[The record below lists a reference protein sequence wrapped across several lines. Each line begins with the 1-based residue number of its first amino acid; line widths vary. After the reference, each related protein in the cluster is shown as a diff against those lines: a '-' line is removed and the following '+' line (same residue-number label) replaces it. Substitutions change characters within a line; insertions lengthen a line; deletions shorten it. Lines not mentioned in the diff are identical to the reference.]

1 MASSFKCIYNYPET
15 LLDTLCAWNETILA
29 GTLDINATNFTD
41 AIGATGSSDRS
52 RAKEMYR
59 IGLLRLELTKGESGL
74 EHIKADK
81 NAQSDLGFISSVI
94 TKAIHVE
101 SSESFR
107 LAYSA
112 LCAIYS
118 LLQSVTIGRTEI
130 SLNALIYRLNGLYP
144 CPNDVDF
151 IKWHRY
157 VLSAFLC
164 EIKYQEYLQAKNP
177 NTTTFPSV
185 FEDTLTGRNKAPFS
199 MSIRTNESK
208 GLILRKTITS
218 VDDVRDAIASRVSLT
233 DIFQQKMPL
242 FMFGNDSDTIPKGFY
257 GMANKYF
264 SSFLKMAFEF
274 EISTY
279 DGKSRFASLFD
290 EDHPSSAKT
299 DALNALI
306 NIFKQTENTSLS
318 TEFNRL
324 MKTIYQGAKDAL
336 KILNQDN
343 NQMLD
348 APKDNIQK
356 IYYGCPGTGKSH
368 KINKEYAGIDGEL
381 ATYFDENGNKIDMPD
396 TKEERMSTPSNIF
409 RTTFHPDYDYSNFV
423 GSYKPVMKKLEDVSS
438 GDEEKR
444 ELEYAFVPQVFT
456 KAYMRAYKSKNDDSL
471 SASEKQVYL
480 IIEEINRGNCAQ
492 IFGDLFQLLDRKD
505 GVSEYPVVPDTELIN
520 YLNEHG
526 IPGNSIRLPENLHIL
541 ATMNTSDQS
550 LFPMDSAFKRRWAM
564 EYIPINLEQE
574 KAKTFTF
581 NVKGVDYS
589 WVEFLAKVNPLI
601 RKATDSEDKQMGE
614 FFIKESVSEEDF
626 KNKVIFYIWNDVCKD
641 LYSASR
647 ISPLFFMRSADGDDR
662 KDVFT
667 FAELFGSGRYNEEA
681 NDYTLPSDL
690 LEGFIKNYL
699 KLTPKTAPAP
709 DAE

>member
-1 MASSFKCIYNYPET
+1 MATLPKIIKSRKPQNARLGIKSSLSN
-15 LLDTLCAWNETILA
+15 
-29 GTLDINATNFTD
+29 
-41 AIGATGSSDRS
+41 
-52 RAKEMYR
+52 
-59 IGLLRLELTKGESGL
+59 
-74 EHIKADK
+74 IKR
-81 NAQSDLGFISSVI
+81 V
-94 TKAIHVE
+94 
-101 SSESFR
+101 
-107 LAYSA
+107 
-112 LCAIYS
+112 
-118 LLQSVTIGRTEI
+118 
-130 SLNALIYRLNGLYP
+130 
-144 CPNDVDF
+144 
-151 IKWHRY
+151 
-157 VLSAFLC
+157 
-164 EIKYQEYLQAKNP
+164 
-177 NTTTFPSV
+177 
-185 FEDTLTGRNKAPFS
+185 
-199 MSIRTNESK
+199 
-208 GLILRKTITS
+208 
-218 VDDVRDAIASRVSLT
+218 VSLT
-233 DIFQQKMPL
+233 YLLYVANNRKAVIAYSEEYIDGTTTKIRIKEPYKTFVSSLITSPDAESIISANPLLSSQIEHLQVGLELVLQLGKVIFTGSHANSSERTGGNRYEKSITFSRNIIYLDVFLSALSNSDRNSLLVAWLKNEVSTTGKDDALCQMLTAFTENLKMSVDNGAENRIFQQEGVYEELIEGNNVVGKDAHEDVGPL
-242 FMFGNDSDTIPKGFY
+242 RIYK
-257 GMANKYF
+257 
-264 SSFLKMAFEF
+264 SFVREGLHPYVA
-274 EISTY
+274 
-279 DGKSRFASLFD
+279 FASNEF
-290 EDHPSSAKT
+290 
-299 DALNALI
+299 
-306 NIFKQTENTSLS
+306 SLKGS
-318 TEFNRL
+318 
-324 MKTIYQGAKDAL
+324 KDAL
-336 KILNQDN
+336 KEYLTIVSTS
-343 NQMLD
+343 LD
-348 APKDNIQK
+348 LHNSEIPDVVVAEKEDTIEKAAVQK
-356 IYYGCPGTGKSH
+356 ILYGCPGTGKSH

-381 ATYFDENGNKIDMPD
+381 ATYFDEYGNKIDMPD

-423 GSYKPVMKKLEDVSS
+423 GSYKPVMRKSDDVSS

-581 NVKGVDYS
+581 KVKGVDYS

-626 KNKVIFYIWNDVCKD
+626 KNKVMFYIWNDVCKD